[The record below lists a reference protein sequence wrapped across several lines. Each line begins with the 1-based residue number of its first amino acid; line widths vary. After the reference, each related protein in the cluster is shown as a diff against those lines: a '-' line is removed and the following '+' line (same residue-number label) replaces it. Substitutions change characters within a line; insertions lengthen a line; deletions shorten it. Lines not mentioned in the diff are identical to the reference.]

1 LARLHTDDATCAP
14 WLFVTAVVAQRRSTV
29 ARRATRAMPIVA
41 AVPRLK
47 LMSSDSSS
55 HLRCTTFGVLG
66 AGSRV
71 C

>member
-1 LARLHTDDATCAP
+1 MARLHTEHATCAP
-14 WLFVTAVVAQRRSTV
+14 WLFVTAVVAQRRSAV

-55 HLRCTTFGVLG
+55 HLRCTTFGVLI

-71 C
+71 

>member
-1 LARLHTDDATCAP
+1 MARLHTEHATRTP

-47 LMSSDSSS
+47 LMSSDSCTD
-55 HLRCTTFGVLG
+55 LRCTTFGVLI

-71 C
+71 